1 MVAKRWKYGQI
12 IGFSHVWPTG
22 DPLKTI
28 AKSEKLSNVCYDIR
42 GPVLDRARQMEEEGQ
57 KIIKLNIGNLAV
69 FGFDAPEE
77 IQQDMIRNLPSA
89 AAYSD
94 SKGIFSARKAVMHY
108 TQQQGIKGVT
118 LEDIYLGNGASE
130 LIVMATN
137 GLLNNGD
144 ELLLPALSIGAK
156 GAIGSTYTFAAPE
169 YLKTTALYQQC
180 NNDQA
185 RENHSFMVE
194 VIRIFAR
201 YPSVPAQKA
210 IMKMLG
216 FDMGPCRLP
225 LVTLNK
231 TNYDKLHAE
240 LDAVGFFERV
250 PSIPMDRKEL

>member
-1 MVAKRWKYGQI
+1 
-12 IGFSHVWPTG
+12 
-22 DPLKTI
+22 
-28 AKSEKLSNVCYDIR
+28 
-42 GPVLDRARQMEEEGQ
+42 VL
-57 KIIKLNIGNLAV
+57 
-69 FGFDAPEE
+69 FGF
-77 IQQDMIRNLPSA
+77 
-89 AAYSD
+89 
-94 SKGIFSARKAVMHY
+94 
-108 TQQQGIKGVT
+108 
-118 LEDIYLGNGASE
+118 
-130 LIVMATN
+130 
-137 GLLNNGD
+137 D
-144 ELLLPALSIGAK
+144 ELLLPALSIGSK